1 MSPAY
6 YTAPSGRRLWR
17 FHGGLHL
24 PDEKA
29 LSNQTPIAPHWLPAL
44 LSLPL
49 RQHIGQAAEPL
60 VKAGDQ
66 ILKGQLI
73 AQASGPVSANLH
85 APTSG
90 RILEIAKRPIAHVD
104 GLDDLCI
111 LLEPDGKETWAE
123 LPPPM
128 PDYADQDPGKVIER
142 IRWAGIVGLG
152 GAAFPSAV
160 KLAPGPDLAIHTLI
174 INGAECEPYIS
185 CDDRLMRERA
195 DRILAGV
202 AILRHV
208 LQVSGECLI
217 GIEDNKPEAISAMQA
232 ALSANPLPVTEMV
245 VIPTLYPSGGER
257 QLIQILTGQEV
268 PSGKIPASIGMVCH
282 NLATAAAVA
291 DAVLDGRPL
300 ISRVLTLTGRGVA
313 QPGNHEVLLGTQIA
327 DVVAQGGG
335 YRPRVDRLILG
346 GPMMGMA
353 LPSDEVPVTK
363 GVNCILVPGPGE
375 LEPFGEF
382 GPCIRCGLCAQAC
395 PVKLLPQQ
403 MYWHARAK
411 DMDKVQDYNL
421 FDCIEC
427 GCCAQVCP
435 AHLPLVHYY
444 RFAKNAIWNQ
454 AAEKHKAEHARE
466 RHEARQSRL
475 ERLERERKEKL
486 QQKKAAIKATP
497 TDEAKA
503 AGITDA
509 PEDPRQ
515 AAIKAAMERAR
526 AKKATQAAEGVKPQ
540 NTDQLNPAQ
549 ERQIE
554 AADKR
559 RSAED

>member
-6 YTAPSGRRLWR
+6 YTAPSGRRLWH

-29 LSNQTPIAPHWLPAL
+29 LSNQTPVQPHWLPPL
-44 LSLPL
+44 LVLPL

-60 VKAGDQ
+60 VQAGDEV
-66 ILKGQLI
+66 LKGQLI
-73 AQASGPVSANLH
+73 AQGTGLVSANLH

-90 RILEIAKRPIAHVD
+90 RILEIATRPIAHVD
-104 GLDDLCI
+104 GLGDLCI

-123 LPPPM
+123 LPEPM
-128 PDYADQDPGKVIER
+128 PDYARLDPGKIIER

-152 GAAFPSAV
+152 GATFPSAV
-160 KLAPGPDLAIHTLI
+160 KLSPGPDFAIHTLI

-185 CDDRLMRERA
+185 CDDRLMREGA
-195 DRILAGV
+195 ERIIQGI

-208 LQVSGECLI
+208 LQVTGECLI
-217 GIEDNKPEAISAMQA
+217 GIEDNKPEAISAMQL
-232 ALSANPLPVTEMV
+232 ALSKQPLPATEIV

-282 NLATAAAVA
+282 NLATTAAIA
-291 DAVLDGRPL
+291 DAVLEGKPL
-300 ISRVLTLTGRGVA
+300 ISRILTLTGRGVPN
-313 QPGNHEVLLGTQIA
+313 PGNFEVLLGTQVGE
-327 DVVAQGGG
+327 VVVQGGG
-335 YRPRVDRLILG
+335 YRPEVDRLILG
-346 GPMMGMA
+346 GPMMGLT
-353 LPSDEVPVTK
+353 LPTDKVPVTK
-363 GVNCILVPGPGE
+363 GTNCILVPAPGE
-375 LEPFGEF
+375 LEPFGES
-382 GPCIRCGLCAQAC
+382 GPCIRCGLCALAC

-411 DMDKVQDYNL
+411 DMDKVQDYSL

-435 AHLPLVHYY
+435 AHLPLVQYY
-444 RFAKNAIWNQ
+444 RFAKNAIWHQ

-466 RHEARQSRL
+466 RHDARQARL

-486 QQKKAAIKATP
+486 QQKKAAA
-497 TDEAKA
+497 AKPKEGA
-503 AGITDA
+503 AD
-509 PEDPRQ
+509 EDPRQ
-515 AAIKAAMERAR
+515 AAIKAAMERAK
-526 AKKATQAAEGVKPQ
+526 AKKAALAAEGVAPE
-540 NTDQLNPAQ
+540 NTDHLTPAQ

-554 AADKR
+554 AVEKR
-559 RSAED
+559 RSTED

>member
-6 YTAPSGRRLWR
+6 YTAPSGRRLWH

-29 LSNQTPIAPHWLPAL
+29 LSNQTPVQPHWVPSL
-44 LSLPL
+44 LTLPL
-49 RQHIGQAAEPL
+49 RQHIGQAAAPV
-60 VKAGDQ
+60 VKAGDEV
-66 ILKGQLI
+66 LKGQLI
-73 AQASGPVSANLH
+73 AEGQGQVSANLH

-90 RILEIAKRPIAHVD
+90 RIRAIAKRPIAHVD
-104 GLDDLCI
+104 GLLDLCI
-111 LLEPDGKETWAE
+111 LLEADGKEEWAA

-128 PDYADQDPGKVIER
+128 PDFAELDPGKVIER

-152 GAAFPSAV
+152 GATFPSAV
-160 KLAPGPDLAIHTLI
+160 KLSPGPDFAIHTLI

-195 DRILAGV
+195 GRILEGV

-208 LQVSGECLI
+208 LQLTGECLI

-232 ALSANPLPVTEMV
+232 ALSANPLPATEIV

-257 QLIQILTGQEV
+257 QLIQILTGKEV

-282 NLATAAAVA
+282 NLATAAAIA

-300 ISRVLTLTGRGVA
+300 ISRILTLTGRGVP
-313 QPGNHEVLLGTQIA
+313 QPGNYEVLLGTQVGE
-327 DVVAQGGG
+327 VVGQGGG
-335 YRPRVDRLILG
+335 FRPGVDRLILG
-346 GPMMGMA
+346 GPMMGLT

-363 GVNCILVPGPGE
+363 GANCILVPAPGE

-411 DMDKVQDYNL
+411 DMDKVQDYSL

-435 AHLPLVHYY
+435 AHLPLVQYY
-444 RFAKNAIWNQ
+444 RFAKNTIWNQ
-454 AAEKHKAEHARE
+454 AAEKRKADQARE
-466 RHEARQSRL
+466 HHEARVARL

-486 QQKKAAIKATP
+486 QQKKAAIKP
-497 TDEAKA
+497 KA
-503 AGITDA
+503 QAAADDA
-509 PEDPRQ
+509 AAEDPRQ
-515 AAIKAAMERAR
+515 AAIKAAMERAKT
-526 AKKATQAAEGVKPQ
+526 KKAALAAEGVTPA
-540 NTDQLNPAQ
+540 NTDMLTPAQ
-549 ERQIE
+549 ERQIQ
-554 AADKR
+554 AANQR
-559 RSAED
+559 RETES